1 MLFISS
7 SYGIV
12 VHSCCLCAHVQVTA
26 LVAISIA
33 VVIYARNPV
42 GSSPDIQEKP
52 REALEKV

>member
-1 MLFISS
+1 MHLFRGQLGNHISS
-7 SYGIV
+7 Y
-12 VHSCCLCAHVQVTA
+12 TA

>member
-1 MLFISS
+1 MCILA
-7 SYGIV
+7 V
-12 VHSCCLCAHVQVTA
+12 CVQVTA

-42 GSSPDIQEKP
+42 GSSPEIQEKP

>member
-1 MLFISS
+1 MS
-7 SYGIV
+7 SYA
-12 VHSCCLCAHVQVTA
+12 SCVFLLCVQVTA